1 MKCQNC
7 GFESDNKICSVCG
20 AEIDET
26 QADALQIPDTLS
38 DAEPEKISTE
48 EETKKPKKSVKKI
61 LLAVLLIVLSVVI
74 VSASSIGIFY
84 YFTNDSR
91 TEFKKINQTVSLGDF
106 SVKLKEVR
114 TPEFEFD
121 YYSQISYVVIF
132 EIHNNTGEPIEISLP
147 RLTAF
152 CCESSEN
159 GYLYEYNSYFE
170 IDGKESKKVTA
181 EIPAWSSVNFTGQI
195 YYEDYSDDLYGYYDD
210 ALNSTYDGDGSDV
223 SDSISG
229 DEQENGD
236 EIIIDEGKITY
247 KKEGLQ
253 KYKDNSPESFYLILS
268 LNKHFEEE
276 KQYARFLI
284 EPDKQAIQIPE
295 GENIQ

>member
-7 GFESDNKICSVCG
+7 GFESEGKICSVCG
-20 AEIDET
+20 AEIGET
-26 QADALQIPDTLS
+26 QARILQTPDTSS

-48 EETKKPKKSVKKI
+48 EETKKPKKSVRKI
-61 LLAVLLIVLSVVI
+61 LLSVLIIVLSVVI

-91 TEFKKINQTVSLGDF
+91 TEFKKINHTVSCGDF

-121 YYSQISYVVIF
+121 YYSQISYVVVF

-147 RLTAF
+147 RLTPF
-152 CCESSEN
+152 CCECSEN

-170 IDGKESKKVTA
+170 IDGKESKKVSV
-181 EIPAWSSVNFTGQI
+181 EIPAWSSVNFTGRI
-195 YYEDYSDDLYGYYDD
+195 YYEDYSDDLYSYYDD
-210 ALNSTYDGDGSDV
+210 ALSSTYDGDGSD
-223 SDSISG
+223 SADSISG
-229 DEQENGD
+229 DEQEND
-236 EIIIDEGKITY
+236 DKIVIDKDKITY

-253 KYKDNSPESFYLILS
+253 KYKDNSPESIYLILS
-268 LNKHFEEE
+268 VEKLYEEE
-276 KQYARFLI
+276 AQYARFFI

-295 GENIQ
+295 GENIK